1 LPVPPHPRGS
11 SHEEIDVP
19 PDHFLNVSARH
30 CSSVFISADY
40 GKDGGGVIEAITKSG
55 SNQLHGSLFE
65 LHRDA
70 AFDAKNYFDLA
81 NLPIPPLARPPSESC
96 S

>member
-1 LPVPPHPRGS
+1 
-11 SHEEIDVP
+11 
-19 PDHFLNVSARH
+19 
-30 CSSVFISADY
+30 VFISADY

-70 AFDAKNYFDLA
+70 AFDAKTYFDLA
-81 NLPIPPLARPPSESC
+81 NLPTPPLEPPDLRLNLAPRRPLPQYTNGVNETTRQAV
-96 S
+96 